1 MMGPVTLPEILAAR
15 EQRVQQQQTL
25 LGQYGKTLLVFT
37 MNIAGP
43 IKYSEQIHWG
53 FNLGNRWISIQLSDL
68 PIVHRSEVIAS
79 TGCEAYYV
87 IDASA
92 DLVKRRA
99 VQIEDSA
106 PVARLFDLDVL
117 DSAGKKL
124 DRVNFNLPPRT
135 CLICDNPAHLC
146 GRSRAHSVAQLQ
158 KKTEYLLTDAMVEAD
173 CAYIAQ
179 LAQKSLLYEVCTTPK
194 PGLVDCRNSGSHT
207 DMDIFTFLSGSAA
220 LAPYFTQCARLGA
233 TTRDLP
239 PKSLFDKLRF
249 AGKLAENAMYEAT
262 NGVNTHKGCI
272 FSLGILCAAAGRLS
286 PAHRKHCIRLP
297 VCAHRKPDAILSLCR
312 EMTQGLVQEDFQ
324 NITEQTAATVGETLY
339 TKYGISGIRGQA
351 ESGFPQVLQVSL
363 PVLEKGLSKGLSLND
378 AGCAAL
384 LALIASVTDTNLIHR
399 SNPQRQAALAKEI
412 QTILQQQPYPS
423 RDTIQR
429 LDEQFIAENL
439 SPGGCADLLAITYF
453 LHFINNQREETL

>member
-15 EQRVQQQQTL
+15 EHRVQRQQTL
-25 LGQYGKTLLVFT
+25 LGQYGKTLLIFT

-53 FNLGNRWISIQLSDL
+53 FNLGNRWIAIQLSDL

-87 IDASA
+87 IDAPA

-117 DSAGKKL
+117 DSTGKKL
-124 DRVNFNLPPRT
+124 ERVDFGFPPRT

-233 TTRDLP
+233 TTRGLS
-239 PKSLFDKLRF
+239 PKNLFDKLRF

-272 FSLGILCAAAGRLS
+272 FSLGILCSAAGRLS
-286 PAHRKHCIRLP
+286 P
-297 VCAHRKPDAILSLCR
+297 AHRKPDAILSLCR

-324 NITEQTAATVGETLY
+324 NITEQTAATAGETLY

-363 PVLEKGLSKGLSLND
+363 PVLENGLSKGLSLND

-384 LALIASVTDTNLIHR
+384 LSLIATVPDTNLIHR

-412 QTILQQQPYPS
+412 QTILQQRPYPS

-439 SPGGCADLLAITYF
+439 SPGGCADLLAMTYF
-453 LHFINNQREETL
+453 LHFINHKTEETL